1 MAIAKK
7 LFNYL
12 EKNKVKYEIVE
23 HRPVHT
29 AWDLVQTLH
38 LKKPGP
44 VIKTLVVK
52 TDREAVIVVLSA
64 HRNLDK
70 MKFKKAVNQWRK
82 KQGLKAVKKIS
93 FAPEAWLKK
102 NLKIGK
108 LGSVPPFGQLLGW
121 PVFVDSLVFKEP
133 SLIIPSGDYQSS
145 FKITTK
151 DFIKLEN
158 PIKVSLGKKK

>member
-12 EKNKVKYEIVE
+12 EKNKVKYEVIE
-23 HRPVHT
+23 HRPVYT

-38 LKKPGP
+38 LKKPAA

-52 TDREAVIVVLSA
+52 ADRETGLVLLSA

-70 MKFKKAVNQWRK
+70 MKFKKTFNQWRK
-82 KQGLKAVKKIS
+82 KQGLKAIKKIS
-93 FAPEAWLKK
+93 FASEAWLKN

-121 PVFVDSLVFKEP
+121 PVFIDILVVKEP
-133 SLIIPSGDYQSS
+133 SLIIPAGDYQFS
-145 FKITTK
+145 FKIKTK

-158 PIKVSLGKKK
+158 PIKASLSKKK